1 MYAATAL
8 GIMEEAMAVEIAI
21 GTLHN
26 KRYLELYTPTKLLM
40 ETASKPLFAEIK
52 PKQFIIN

>member
-52 PKQFIIN
+52 PNSL